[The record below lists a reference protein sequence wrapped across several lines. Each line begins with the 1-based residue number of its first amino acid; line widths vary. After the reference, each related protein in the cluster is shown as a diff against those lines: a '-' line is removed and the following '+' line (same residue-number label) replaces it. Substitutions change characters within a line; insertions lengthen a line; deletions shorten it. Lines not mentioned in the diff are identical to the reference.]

1 MRKWTQALAA
11 TALVAAVTTAD
22 VAHAGSI
29 ENMERER
36 AILLETYLSPD
47 MTAKE
52 RHAKANLSK
61 RQLIDLERIVLR
73 DKSLVGR
80 DTPAVSQAFDNYDLS
95 FLVHASLEKDLTI
108 FDHWLQ
114 QTGVSKQ
121 AVMNATRRR
130 R

>member
-1 MRKWTQALAA
+1 MSKWTRALAA
-11 TALVAAVTTAD
+11 TALIVVTTNAS
-22 VAHAGSI
+22 AANAGSV

-36 AILLETYLSPD
+36 AILLETYIAPD
-47 MTAKE
+47 ITPKD
-52 RHAKANLSK
+52 RHAKATLSK

-80 DTPAVSQAFDNYDLS
+80 DTPAVSRAFSNYDLS
-95 FLVHASLEKDLTI
+95 FLVHASMEKDLTI
-108 FDHWLQ
+108 FEHWLQ
-114 QTGVSKQ
+114 QIRVSQQ

>member
-1 MRKWTQALAA
+1 MSKWTLALAA
-11 TALVAAVTTAD
+11 TVLAAAMTTAN
-22 VAHAGSI
+22 VAHAGSV

-36 AILLETYLSPD
+36 AILLETYLAPD
-47 MTAKE
+47 MKAKE

-80 DTPAVSQAFDNYDLS
+80 DTPAVDRAFDNYDLS

-114 QTGVSKQ
+114 ENGISKQ
-121 AVMNATRRR
+121 VVMNATRRR

>member
-22 VAHAGSI
+22 AAHAGSI

-80 DTPAVSQAFDNYDLS
+80 DTPAVSRAFDNYDLS